1 MAIDIILG
9 FFIIGGFWLGYS
21 KGIVAT
27 LFSVLEYIVAMLIT
41 LGFSPYLSGFLTD
54 TLKLDRMVALILST
68 FVFFLATLFLIKW
81 LTKKIEASLKKG
93 KLSGSTKI
101 MGGIVMMLVSVFVYS
116 VLLWLIN
123 YYGLINE
130 KIKLAS
136 FSYPTLEAIPATSK
150 NLILDLKPIFQRYWE
165 LIQDSVGD
173 HPTTTPGSK

>member
-9 FFIIGGFWLGYS
+9 LFIIAGFWLGYS

-27 LFSVLEYIVAMLIT
+27 LFSVLEYIVALLIT
-41 LGFSPYLSGFLTD
+41 LGFSPYLSGFLTG
-54 TLKLDRMVALILST
+54 TLKMDRMVALILST
-68 FVFFLATLFLIKW
+68 FAFFLAALFLIKW

-101 MGGIVMMLVSVFVYS
+101 LGGIVMMLVSVFVYS
-116 VLLWLIN
+116 VILWLGN

-136 FSYPTLEAIPATSK
+136 YTYPTLEEIPAISK
-150 NLILDLKPIFQRYWE
+150 TLILDLKPIFQRYWE

-173 HPTTTPGSK
+173 HPTPSPG

>member
-9 FFIIGGFWLGYS
+9 LFIIGGFWLGYS

-27 LFSVLEYIVAMLIT
+27 LFAVLEYIVAMLIT
-41 LGFSPYLSGFLTD
+41 LGFSPYLSGFLTGN
-54 TLKLDRMVALILST
+54 LKMDRMVALILST

-101 MGGIVMMLVSVFVYS
+101 MGGVLMLLVSVFVYS
-116 VLLWLIN
+116 VLLWLVN

-136 FSYPTLEAIPATSK
+136 YTYPTLETIPATSK
-150 NLILDLKPIFQRYWE
+150 TLILDLKPIFQRYWE
-165 LIQDSVGD
+165 LIQGSVGD
-173 HPTTTPGSK
+173 HPTPTPG